1 MPDRYLKFTATT
13 PGRRIARRLGLPTP
27 IPLRR
32 YRPGDPVVTG
42 PVLTGSATG
51 SRLAAAVAN
60 VLKEA
65 EAQVTDI
72 RADGTRY
79 AALIFDATGISA
91 SAQLRQLLEFFGP
104 AIRQLDTCG
113 RLVVLGLPPGDLV
126 DPHARA
132 AQQALEGFVRTAGKE
147 LRGGRTAQLV
157 QVADGA
163 EQTLGS
169 TLRFLLSPKSAF
181 VSGQVIPLGAA
192 ELPQVDWEAPLRDK
206 VALVTGASRGIGE
219 AIGETL
225 ARDGARVVCLDVPA
239 QGERLAAV
247 ANRIGGSTLQLDITG
262 KDAPQRIADYFAERH
277 GGLDIVVHN
286 AGITR
291 DKTIGRMT
299 ESQWDS
305 VLAVNLG
312 AQEAINDVLL
322 GESSPLRRG
331 GRLISVASV
340 SGIAGNVGQANY
352 AASKAGV
359 IGLVTALAPIAAQR
373 GVTVNAVAPGFIE
386 TGMTAAIPL
395 PVREAGRRLSSLG
408 QGGLPIDVAETI
420 AWFAHP
426 GSAGLN
432 GTIVRVC
439 GQSFLGA

>member
-13 PGRRIARRLGLPTP
+13 AGRRIARRLGLPTP
-27 IPLRR
+27 VPLRR
-32 YRPGDPVVTG
+32 YRPGEPVVAG
-42 PVLTGSATG
+42 PVLTGSAAG
-51 SRLAAAVAN
+51 SRLGTAVAS
-60 VLKEA
+60 VLKEI
-65 EAQVTDI
+65 EAQVADV
-72 RADGTRY
+72 RSDGTRY
-79 AALIFDATGISA
+79 AALIFDATGITA
-91 SAQLRQLLEFFGP
+91 SDRLRQLLEFFGS
-104 AIRQLDTCG
+104 AIRQLDSCG
-113 RLVVLGLPPGDLV
+113 RLVVLASHPAGIV
-126 DPHARA
+126 DPHERA

-147 LRGGRTAQLV
+147 LRRGCTAQLV

-163 EQTLGS
+163 EQALGS

-181 VSGQVIPLGAA
+181 VSGQVITVRAA
-192 ELPQVDWEAPLRDK
+192 EVPQVDWKVPLRDK

-219 AIGETL
+219 AVAETL
-225 ARDGARVVCLDVPA
+225 AREGARVVCLDLPA
-239 QGERLAAV
+239 QGERLVEV
-247 ANRIGGSTLQLDITG
+247 ANRIGGSTLQLDITA
-262 KDAPQRIADYFAERH
+262 KDAPQRLADYFTERH

-291 DKTIGRMT
+291 DKTIGRMS
-299 ESQWDS
+299 ESQWDD
-305 VLAVNLG
+305 VLSVNLG

-322 GESSPLRRG
+322 GEPSPLRRG
-331 GRLISVASV
+331 GRLIAVASV

-359 IGLVTALAPIAAQR
+359 IGLVTGLAPIAAER

-395 PVREAGRRLSSLG
+395 LVREAGRRLSGLG

-426 GSAGLN
+426 ASAGLN
-432 GTIVRVC
+432 GTTVRVC
-439 GQSFLGA
+439 GQSYLGA